1 MMSDSG
7 KISKAAFNTNP
18 NITRE
23 ESPEVL
29 LYSENKKHNI
39 GNDDIYTIDFL
50 QSQKSIQVA
59 NADI

>member
-18 NITRE
+18 NITGE

-29 LYSENKKHNI
+29 LYSENKKH
-39 GNDDIYTIDFL
+39 NDDIYTIDFL

>member
-18 NITRE
+18 NIAEE